1 MPVIHRPK
9 RPSQLS
15 LDQLKAKE
23 AKDTAYEKAHIAL
36 ANTYYSKPTH
46 TPAEQTA
53 FFSQSAKQ
61 WQDYV
66 DWSIASGLYEEVSVE
81 QQEIE
86 TIGSLNAVLDTVN
99 ALRVEQGK
107 TELEIREK
115 GM

>member
-9 RPSQLS
+9 RPSQLT
-15 LDQLKAKE
+15 LKQLKAKE
-23 AKDTAYEKAHIAL
+23 ARDIAYENAHIAL
-36 ANTYYSKPTH
+36 ANAYYSQPTH

-66 DWSIASGLYEEVSVE
+66 DWSIANGLYEEVSVE

-86 TIGSLNAVLDTVN
+86 TMEGLNAVLDTVN
-99 ALRVEQGK
+99 VLRV
-107 TELEIREK
+107 
-115 GM
+115 